1 MNSNDPRN
9 DPLDDAMD
17 VRATVENDDAEFDK
31 CDYCASGYLGVKL
44 GRQRFSKSHNAVCRG
59 KYEAVARVNGF
70 RPAQSHIGS
79 FATARGAAAAVY
91 LNSFGQVRHVD
102 ILTELRLRGFDADA
116 DAEERGLS
124 RRASQIL

>member
-1 MNSNDPRN
+1 
-9 DPLDDAMD
+9 MD
-17 VRATVENDDAEFDK
+17 HERVAVEDEVESEEFER
-31 CDYCASGYLGVKL
+31 CECASGYLGVKL
-44 GRQRFSKSHNAVCRG
+44 GRVRLDKSRSAWRRG

-91 LNSFGQVRHVD
+91 LNSLGQKLNHMDV
-102 ILTELRLRGFDADA
+102 LTELRLRGFHADA

-124 RRASQIL
+124 RRARQALL